1 MNPPADRVRRA
12 IFAAAIAGVLS
23 PLRAGRAQAGATRI
37 EGGTPHGLP
46 LAAVDD
52 LEIELAASDGDEPVD
67 LAVLLLGAIDLPSGR
82 LAAGDGIKLDGG
94 TFVPTVPAGR
104 YPLQVVVAR
113 FADDT
118 ERVAFVQVKFSDR
131 NATDW
136 SNAIFEGDDAGPLE
150 EEDELSGY
158 EVESGLACLFDA
170 RALQSYGQELAQSP
184 RLRSDLEGM
193 LAQNRRAAWSWAWV
207 RTPVGSGVLVT
218 SGSGAGFY
226 GSYWG
231 KDASGTIV
239 SLVTDFELLDWVG
252 LPEEPPV
259 TA

>member
-1 MNPPADRVRRA
+1 MALSWT
-12 IFAAAIAGVLS
+12 AA
-23 PLRAGRAQAGATRI
+23 
-37 EGGTPHGLP
+37 
-46 LAAVDD
+46 
-52 LEIELAASDGDEPVD
+52 
-67 LAVLLLGAIDLPSGR
+67 R
-82 LAAGDGIKLDGG
+82 LHQ
-94 TFVPTVPAGR
+94 TVPAGR

-131 NATDW
+131 TATDW
-136 SNAIFEGDDAGPLE
+136 SNAIFEGDDAGPLGRKTNCPATR
-150 EEDELSGY
+150 S
-158 EVESGLACLFDA
+158 SPAWRCLFDA
-170 RALQSYGQELAQSP
+170 RAL
-184 RLRSDLEGM
+184 RVLRPGTCAESAPAKRSGTGSWL
-193 LAQNRRAAWSWAWV
+193 QNRRAAWSWAWV

-239 SLVTDFELLDWVG
+239 SLVTDFDLLDWVG